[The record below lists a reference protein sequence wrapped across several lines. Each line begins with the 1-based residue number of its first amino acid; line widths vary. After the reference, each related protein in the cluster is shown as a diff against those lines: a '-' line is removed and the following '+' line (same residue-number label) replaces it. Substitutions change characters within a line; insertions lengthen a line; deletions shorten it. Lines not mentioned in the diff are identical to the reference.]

1 MKFGLSFGHLCVA
14 ITLGLL
20 LLLGQS
26 PTEAKAL
33 RTYTGQQRQLEDYA
47 GDDAVQGDDAAQG
60 DDNAGDDAAEEEEQ
74 QEQDQEEEGE
84 EDDEDN
90 ENYADGQYDSN
101 GNDFNDA
108 STGEGMFDT
117 SPRNWGGFEWFLIT
131 AVFLAWGALT
141 SCFCDAWWC
150 CTCFKVAEQKIYEN
164 RKLPSVIKDPVSN
177 PAESYAAMK

>member
-117 SPRNWGGFEWFLIT
+117 SPRNWE
-131 AVFLAWGALT
+131 
-141 SCFCDAWWC
+141 
-150 CTCFKVAEQKIYEN
+150 
-164 RKLPSVIKDPVSN
+164 VSN
-177 PAESYAAMK
+177 GSSSQRWFCLGGLSLVVFVMRGGAALASRSRSKKSTKTASCHR